1 MIELEGVTKRFGE
14 KVAVADLTLRV
25 EKGEILG
32 LLGPNGAG
40 KTTTMRI
47 ITGYLPPTAGRVR
60 VAGREV
66 PSEPVAV
73 KRLIGYLPETPPL
86 YGELTV
92 EEQLTF
98 VAEIKGVPRA
108 ERSMEIHIVMEE
120 TGVAEVNQR
129 LVANLSRGYKQR
141 LGLAQ
146 ALLGNPPVLILD
158 EPTVGLDP
166 RQITEIRNLIRQLAG
181 SRTVIL
187 SSHILPEV
195 SQLCQRVAIINQGR
209 LVALDTPERLSQS
222 LERIQRLQ
230 AEIRGPVAGVQE
242 ALAAV
247 DGIRSVTPGRE
258 TGPDTR
264 EYTIELKAAADHRQV
279 RESIFH
285 KLAAAGWPLLAMHVE
300 QLSLEDIF
308 LHLVVEEEPA

>member
-14 KVAVADLTLRV
+14 KVAVADLSLQV

-47 ITGYLPPTAGRVR
+47 ITGYLPPTTGRVR

-66 PSEPVAV
+66 PADPVAA
-73 KRLIGYLPETPPL
+73 KKMIGYLPENPPL

-92 EEQLTF
+92 EEQLNF
-98 VAEIKGVPRA
+98 VAEIKGIAREQRQA
-108 ERSMEIHIVMEE
+108 EIHVVMEE
-120 TGVAEVNQR
+120 TGSADVSRR
-129 LVANLSRGYKQR
+129 LVGNLSRGYKQR
-141 LGLAQ
+141 VGLAQ
-146 ALLGNPPVLILD
+146 ALLGNPQILILD

-166 RQITEIRNLIRQLAG
+166 RQIIEIRSLIRQLAG

-209 LVALDTPERLSQS
+209 LVAQDTPARLAQS
-222 LERIQRLQ
+222 LGRVQRLQ
-230 AEIRGPVAGVQE
+230 AEIRGPVAAVREKISAVQGVQLVTAE
-242 ALAAV
+242 RQL
-247 DGIRSVTPGRE
+247 DGDLSA
-258 TGPDTR
+258 
-264 EYTIELKAAADHRQV
+264 YAIELDGTADHYQV
-279 RESIFH
+279 REAIFRV
-285 KLAAAGWPLLAMHVE
+285 LAAAGWPLMAMQVE

-308 LHLVVEEEPA
+308 LQLVVEEEE